1 MTGEMF
7 GLHFIKIL
15 LLITSMIYRCSGA
28 HVVIQNR
35 RGGPSPTSDCIQFA
49 ADVAIFY
56 SDFRNEKKAM
66 VTAAE
71 PKHLQKPRG
80 APLGAIKVREEW
92 KTFVGFPDSV
102 PHELKIAREES
113 GQSDEYRSI
122 DKAKHRRRTKQ
133 VAKEEREKRKK
144 AIKEKKNS
152 T

>member
-1 MTGEMF
+1 M
-7 GLHFIKIL
+7 
-15 LLITSMIYRCSGA
+15 
-28 HVVIQNR
+28 VIQNR
-35 RGGPSPTSDCIQFA
+35 RDGPSPTSECIQFA
-49 ADVAIFY
+49 ADLAIFY
-56 SDFRNEKKAM
+56 SDLRNEKKAM

-102 PHELKIAREES
+102 PDELKTAREES

-133 VAKEEREKRKK
+133 LAKEEREKRKK

-152 T
+152 R